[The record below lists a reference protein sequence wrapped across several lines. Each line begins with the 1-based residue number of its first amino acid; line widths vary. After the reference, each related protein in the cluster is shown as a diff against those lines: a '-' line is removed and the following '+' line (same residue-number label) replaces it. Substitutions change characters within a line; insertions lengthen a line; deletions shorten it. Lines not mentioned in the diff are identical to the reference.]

1 MSPYINAI
9 KPWEVLDERE
19 VYVGTPWIKVTKQQ
33 VRLPDGTVI
42 DDYHQI
48 KLAESVVVF
57 AETDAGQVIVERSY
71 RHGAGEVSLL
81 LPAGQ
86 IEPNETPL
94 EAARRELLEETG
106 YSADQWHFLG
116 SFAVHGNYGCGRAH
130 IFHARQ
136 ARLSAEP
143 NSGDLEGMEI
153 LLMSLSELMDAVDT
167 RQVRT
172 MGTLAT
178 ITLATSALIRSS
190 AVTDGQP
197 DLKNGSDDL

>member
-1 MSPYINAI
+1 VSPNVNAF

-19 VYVGTPWIKVTKQQ
+19 VYVANPWIKVTKQK
-33 VRLPDGTVI
+33 VRLPDGSVI

-48 KLAESVVVF
+48 KLTESVVIY

-71 RHGAGEVSLL
+71 RHGAGQVTLL

-86 IEPNETPL
+86 IELNETPL

-106 YSADQWHFLG
+106 YTAEQWQTLG
-116 SFAVHGNYGCGRAH
+116 SFTVHGNYGCGRAH

-153 LLMSLSELMDAVDT
+153 LLMSLPDLMDAVDT
-167 RQVRT
+167 RQVCT

-178 ITLATSALIRSS
+178 ITLATSALIRSH
-190 AVTDGQP
+190 AATDGVP
-197 DLKNGSDDL
+197 DGRNGRDDL